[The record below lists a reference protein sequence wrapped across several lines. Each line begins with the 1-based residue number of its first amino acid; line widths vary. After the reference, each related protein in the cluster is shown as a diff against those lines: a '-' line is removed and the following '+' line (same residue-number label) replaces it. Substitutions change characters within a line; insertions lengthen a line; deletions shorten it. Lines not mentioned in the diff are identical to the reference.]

1 MKSLFKPGDQKVFVR
16 LVTPLEFVRF
26 QNEELHQ
33 VYSTYALG
41 RDFEWTSRQFFIE
54 MKDADEEGVG
64 TFLSVNHKSPAFEG
78 ERVVITA
85 TVEKVEGNELICALE
100 ARVHNRIVAVG
111 KTGQKML
118 KLDKLNRIFKQLP

>member
-26 QNEELHQ
+26 QDEVLHQ

-41 RDFEWTSRQFFIE
+41 RDFEWTSRLFFIE

-64 TFLSVNHKSPAFEG
+64 TFLSVHHKSPAFEG

-100 ARVHNRIVAVG
+100 ARVLNRIVAVG

-118 KLDKLNRIFKQLP
+118 KLDKLNRIFKQSP